1 MGNMSGLSHF
11 ESRRSRLNCSAEE
24 VFRFVTDIRN
34 FERFLPEK
42 SVANWTAEKDSCS
55 FSVPMAGAIKV
66 RLAGKEEFSKVV
78 FNGDAL
84 KENDF
89 TLVLDILENSE
100 RNAEVQVALTA
111 ELNPMLKMIASKPVA
126 QFLELLLK
134 EMEAFSD
141 WSNIRE

>member
-1 MGNMSGLSHF
+1 MGGMSHF
-11 ESRRSRLNCSAEE
+11 KSRKSRLNCTAEE

-42 SVANWTAEKDSCS
+42 SVSNWTAEKESCS
-55 FSVPMAGAIKV
+55 FSVPMAGTVKV
-66 RLAGKEEFSKVV
+66 MLTEKVEFSKVV

-89 TLVLDILENSE
+89 TLLLHISENSE
-100 RNAEVQVALTA
+100 RRAEVEVELEAD
-111 ELNPMLKMIASKPVA
+111 LNPMLKMMASKPIA
-126 QFLELLLK
+126 QFLEMLVK

-141 WSNIRE
+141 WKNLRE

>member
-1 MGNMSGLSHF
+1 MGGLSHF

-42 SVANWTAEKDSCS
+42 SVSNWISGKESCS
-55 FSVPMAGAIKV
+55 FTVAMAGRIEV
-66 RLAGKEEFSKVV
+66 RLAEKEEFSKVV
-78 FNGDAL
+78 FRGDAL

-89 TLVLDILENSE
+89 TLVLDISENPE
-100 RNAEVQVALTA
+100 RHAEVQVMLAA
-111 ELNPMLKMIASKPVA
+111 DLNPMLKMMASKPIA
-126 QFLELLLK
+126 QFLEMLVK

-141 WSNIRE
+141 WNNIRE